1 METIKSEQC
10 IAKRILK
17 YILDGISYEILNVH
31 ESQENAFYKEI
42 NIAFKASGYSR
53 FDKEHLSI
61 MFIFYRDSL
70 EDQIYIKAISVT
82 TFFGPILFHKIYH
95 RCRHINDMLAGR
107 ATNGI
112 EELEIKMDLLGI

>member
-10 IAKRILK
+10 IAKRLLK

-42 NIAFKASGYSR
+42 EITFIALGYSR
-53 FDKEHLSI
+53 FDNEHLSI
-61 MFIFYRDSL
+61 SFTFYCDSP
-70 EDQIYIKAISVT
+70 EDQIYIKALSIT
-82 TFFGPILFHKIYH
+82 TFFGPILFHKVYH
-95 RCRHINDMLAGR
+95 RVCRINDMLAGR

-112 EELEIKMDLLGI
+112 EELEINMDLLGI